1 MFLIKLSRV
10 KIWKVRTN
18 LFYFRGGL
26 VLVDNPSTRTRGN
39 NEGGKF
45 FKLLEKRSAL
55 ANLHKATCSFYK
67 KRFTLSH
74 PLEWLASNFFLQCN
88 CWITQL
94 SRKNLLIVWHILV
107 RTTRDVWR
115 TVCRIQTDVREKRV
129 TFILES
135 IQIVARMLDRKI
147 NFWSFS
153 YGLERK

>member
-1 MFLIKLSRV
+1 MIAFLKMFLIKLSRV
-10 KIWKVRTN
+10 KIWIVRTN
-18 LFYFRGGL
+18 LFSFRGGL

-39 NEGGKF
+39 YEGEKIF
-45 FKLLEKRSAL
+45 NLLEKRSAL

-67 KRFTLSH
+67 KRFTFSH

-115 TVCRIQTDVREKRV
+115 TVCRIHK
-129 TFILES
+129 LMS
-135 IQIVARMLDRKI
+135 GRKGLHL
-147 NFWSFS
+147 FWSPYKLS
-153 YGLERK
+153 RGC

>member
-1 MFLIKLSRV
+1 MVWFLLITLAPGHEA
-10 KIWKVRTN
+10 IM
-18 LFYFRGGL
+18 RGGNFL
-26 VLVDNPSTRTRGN
+26 NFWKNGLPSLTFTKRPVAFIRRG
-39 NEGGKF
+39 
-45 FKLLEKRSAL
+45 S
-55 ANLHKATCSFYK
+55 
-67 KRFTLSH
+67 LSH
-74 PLEWLASNFFLQCN
+74 PSEWLASNFFLQCN